1 MDLLVI
7 LVSGLLVGGI
17 YALVALGLNLV
28 FGVIR
33 VANFAHGEFVM
44 LGLYGAYAASELWR
58 LDPYISSWLLVAPAG
73 FLLGLLIQRFIIQ
86 RLLDEPLMQ
95 MFATFGLIIVFQNA
109 VLSATRGEPKTVR
122 TGTSGDTFDVLDVAV
137 SVPRFIVLVLAVLL
151 ALALIVFLRRTVTG
165 TAMRAVA
172 QDRGTAALMGINVH
186 RTYLATFGLSAA
198 LAALAGA
205 LLAPVYTATPQIG
218 FTFVLPAFAVVVLGG
233 LGSVLGSLVGGL
245 LVGVVEALSGYYL
258 DPSLKQAIWFSL
270 FVVALVVRPAGLF
283 GQVGSETMG
292 AK

>member
-17 YALVALGLNLV
+17 YALVAVGLNLV

-33 VANFAHGEFVM
+33 VVNFAHGEFVM
-44 LGLYGAYAASELWR
+44 LGMYGAYFSSHVWGLN
-58 LDPYISSWLLVAPAG
+58 PYVSSWLLITPVG
-73 FLLGLLIQRFIIQ
+73 FLLGLLVQRLVIQ

-95 MFATFGLIIVFQNA
+95 LFATFGLIIVFQNV
-109 VLSATRGEPKTVR
+109 VLAATRGEPKTVR
-122 TGTSGDTFDVLDVAV
+122 TTVSGSTLDLLGVAV
-137 SVPRFIVLVLAVLL
+137 SVPRLVVLVVAVLL
-151 ALALIVFLRRTVTG
+151 TAGLIVFLRGSITG

-172 QDRGTAALMGINVH
+172 QDRRTAALMGVNVN
-186 RTYLATFGLSAA
+186 RIYLLTFGLSAA

-205 LLAPVYTATPQIG
+205 LLSPVYTATPDIG
-218 FTFVLPAFAVVVLGG
+218 FGFVLPAFAVVVLGG
-233 LGSVLGSLVGGL
+233 LGSVFGSLVGGL

-283 GQVGSETMG
+283 GQAGAETVG
-292 AK
+292 AR